1 MEIKSLSAAPPFTTK
16 DGSEIR
22 ELLAYRN
29 SSIRNQSFAEAR
41 LPVDTATQEHYHAK
55 TEEIY
60 FITAGRGKMRI
71 EGEEAEVMAGDAVA
85 IPPGR
90 KHKLWNTG
98 SEPLTLLCC
107 CAPCY
112 EHSDT
117 FITET

>member
-1 MEIKSLSAAPPFTTK
+1 MEIVSLDAAPPFVTK

-29 SSIRNQSFAEAR
+29 SSIRNQSLAEAR
-41 LPVDTATQEHYHAK
+41 LPVGATTQEHYHAK

-60 FITAGRGKMRI
+60 FITGGAGRMRI
-71 EGEEAEVMAGDAVA
+71 EGDVREVKVGDAVA
-85 IPPGR
+85 IPPGK

-98 SEPLTLLCC
+98 SVPLTLLCC
-107 CAPCY
+107 CSPCY

-117 FITET
+117 FLTE

>member
-1 MEIKSLSAAPPFTTK
+1 MEIKSLSSAPPFVTK

-22 ELLAYRN
+22 ELLAHRN
-29 SSIRNQSFAEAR
+29 SSIRNQSLAEAR
-41 LPVDTATQEHYHAK
+41 LPVGASTQEHYHAK

-60 FITAGRGKMRI
+60 FITAGRGRMRI
-71 EGEEAEVMAGDAVA
+71 EGEEAEVSAGDAVA

-90 KHKLWNTG
+90 KHKLFNTG
-98 SEPLTLLCC
+98 SETLTLLCC

-117 FITET
+117 FITE